1 MAPGQVLNKILNVI
15 FAGPGDV
22 GAEGGSQVTIG
33 ATEIDE
39 GDETFD
45 FLFTGTGDNYRWH
58 GQIQVT
64 EEGDFNFV
72 NQVTANPLEQQDNGN
87 WVRSAAGLA
96 LGCGWVWGDIRSCTG
111 LNARALYLNP
121 STGQPSPVPSARH
134 HLCS

>member
-1 MAPGQVLNKILNVI
+1 VTPGQVLNEILNVI

-22 GAEGGSQVTIG
+22 GAEGDSQVTIS

-45 FLFTGTGDNYRWH
+45 FLFTGRGDNYRWH

-64 EEGDFNFV
+64 EERDFNFV

-87 WVRSAAGLA
+87 WVCSAAGLA
-96 LGCGWVWGDIRSCTG
+96 LGCGWVWGG
-111 LNARALYLNP
+111 
-121 STGQPSPVPSARH
+121 H
-134 HLCS
+134 

>member
-1 MAPGQVLNKILNVI
+1 VAPGQVLNEILNVI
-15 FAGPGDV
+15 FGGPGDV
-22 GAEGGSQVTIG
+22 GAEGDSQVTIG

-45 FLFTGTGDNYRWH
+45 FIFTGTGDNYRWH

-72 NQVTANPLEQQDNGN
+72 NQITSNPLEQQDNGN

-96 LGCGWVWGDIRSCTG
+96 LGCGWVWGG
-111 LNARALYLNP
+111 
-121 STGQPSPVPSARH
+121 H
-134 HLCS
+134 